1 MPVIRKTTFTKGSE
15 LRVYENI
22 LIKINNKEISIRE
35 GARILNVPK
44 STFYD
49 RINRLKRNGNLIHG
63 NTGKIKHVSKLYE
76 RKEEI
81 IKYCNDKYGRCNCS
95 ISHTAELLSSRDG
108 ISINKETL
116 RRWIL
121 EYYEKNVDSNH
132 IIINKE
138 ENKNDK
144 DNIDSKDSNINNN
157 NSNKINNNNKEYK
170 EEEKEEENKKSNNN
184 NNYKENKD
192 NKENNVNN
200 SNINNTNTNDNNH
213 DDSKENNKENKDDK
227 DNKDNK
233 DDKEIEN
240 NKDNNNNENN
250 NNNDC
255 CYFYYYQ
262 NKKKK
267 KLPKQRIRREPK
279 PNFGELIQLDG
290 SFDYWFNGT
299 KTCLINMVDD
309 ATGISE
315 LHFDKEET
323 IVSVCKTVW
332 NWFLKY
338 GTPKS
343 FYVDGR
349 NMYHLGVNSE
359 HNFFTNMCKILNI
372 KVILSKCPQGKGR
385 VERENGVH
393 QKRLIPLFELD
404 NIKSIEEANRY
415 LEEKYID
422 EHNSKFSHKPSEGN
436 VHTKLLNGMTM
447 DDIFYIETERRL
459 NNDWTFSYNNR
470 YYQIP
475 KQSKYYPPSKSKIQ
489 IKVTINGTL
498 IATYRDLEFKMNVDN
513 DYIQDTSDIKRTKDD
528 DIKKEDTVMRREV

>member
-1 MPVIRKTTFTKGSE
+1 MPAIRKITFTKGSE
-15 LRVYENI
+15 LKVHQNI
-22 LIKINNKEISIRE
+22 LNKLDNKEITVRE
-35 GARILNVPK
+35 GAKILNIPK

-49 RINRLKRNGNLIHG
+49 RMNRLRKRGNLIHG
-63 NTGKIKHVSKLYE
+63 NTGKVKHVSKLYE

-81 IKYCNDKYGRCNCS
+81 KELCNSKYKNFG
-95 ISHTAELLSSRDG
+95 ISQTSELLHSREN
-108 ISINKETL
+108 ITINKETL
-116 RRWIL
+116 RRWL
-121 EYYEKNVDSNH
+121 NRDGR
-132 IIINKE
+132 
-138 ENKNDK
+138 
-144 DNIDSKDSNINNN
+144 
-157 NSNKINNNNKEYK
+157 
-170 EEEKEEENKKSNNN
+170 
-184 NNYKENKD
+184 
-192 NKENNVNN
+192 
-200 SNINNTNTNDNNH
+200 
-213 DDSKENNKENKDDK
+213 
-227 DNKDNK
+227 
-233 DDKEIEN
+233 
-240 NKDNNNNENN
+240 
-250 NNNDC
+250 
-255 CYFYYYQ
+255 
-262 NKKKK
+262 KKK
-267 KLPKQRIRREPK
+267 KLSKQRIRREPR
-279 PNFGELIQLDG
+279 PNFGDLIQLDG

-528 DIKKEDTVMRREV
+528 DIKKEDTVLRREV